1 MSGHMLRQ
9 LRHLDRRF
17 DDRAGTRDRGAVG
30 RQQGEFGRRDRLQR
44 LGQRRGDRE
53 PADEQNEE
61 KRERRKA
68 PPDPAQRSEEHTSEL
83 HARMRSAYAVFC
95 LKEKRPSM
103 SNVVVE
109 SFANKYRSHNE
120 YRTSKSPT
128 SGQIIYNDLLLPQS

>member
-30 RQQGEFGRRDRLQR
+30 RQQGEFGRRDRLQQ

-68 PPDPAQRSEEHTSEL
+68 PPDPAQPPAPAGFGPRRGGIGRRDRSEE
-83 HARMRSAYAVFC
+83 RRVG
-95 LKEKRPSM
+95 KEGSVRVDLGGRRIIKKKRQKQKLEERDSKK
-103 SNVVVE
+103 N
-109 SFANKYRSHNE
+109 NK
-120 YRTSKSPT
+120 T
-128 SGQIIYNDLLLPQS
+128 QS